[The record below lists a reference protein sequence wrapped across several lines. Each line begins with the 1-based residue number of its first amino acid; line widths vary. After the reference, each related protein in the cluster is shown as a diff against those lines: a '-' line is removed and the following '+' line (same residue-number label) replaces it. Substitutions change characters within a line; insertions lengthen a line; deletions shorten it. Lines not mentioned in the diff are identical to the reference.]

1 MKATIINI
9 GDEILIGQVVNT
21 NAAWMAQKLN
31 EHGLAVDQVL
41 TIADTKEA
49 IVNALDIAIPAS
61 KIVLLTGG
69 LGPTNDDITKKVLAD
84 YFGLDMEFHQASFDN
99 IKQLLAQYGKE
110 AGDRYRGQAEMP
122 VGINVLINKTG
133 TASGMWFESKG
144 KIIVSMPGV
153 PREVKYLMK
162 YEILPKIKLQ
172 LQTPAI
178 MHRTINVT
186 GKGETE
192 LSDILEEFEAGLP
205 SNIKFAYLPNPVLGM
220 IRLRLSAIGNDAM
233 ILETQLDHHVRK
245 LPPILGNLI
254 FGEGKDTLESVV
266 GELLLQKGYN
276 LGTAESC
283 TGGNIAH
290 KITSV
295 AGCSAY
301 YESSIIAYSN
311 KVKTSLLGVTSE
323 ILEEHGAVSE
333 QTVVQMAR
341 GTQKL
346 LGVNCA
352 IAVSGIAGPT
362 GGSPEKPVG
371 TIWVAV
377 TKNDEIHTQKLQ
389 LGKDRL
395 FNIERTSTIS
405 LNLLRLFLL
414 NDL

>member
-21 NAAWMAQKLN
+21 NAAWMAQNLN

-41 TIADTKEA
+41 TIADSKEA
-49 IVNALDIAIPAS
+49 IVEALNIAIPAS
-61 KIVLLTGG
+61 KIVLITGG
-69 LGPTNDDITKKVLAD
+69 LGPTKDDITKKTLAD
-84 YFGLDMEFHQASFDN
+84 YFGLEIEFHQPSFDN
-99 IKQLLAQYGKE
+99 IKQLFAQYGKE

-162 YEILPKIKLQ
+162 YEILPKIKLD

-178 MHRTINVT
+178 MHRTVNVT
-186 GKGETE
+186 GKAETD
-192 LSDILEEFEAGLP
+192 LSDLLEEFEEGLP
-205 SNIKFAYLPNPVLGM
+205 SNIKLAYLPNPVMGM

-233 ILETQLDHHVRK
+233 VLETQLDHHVRK

-254 FGEGKDTLESVV
+254 FGEEKDTLESVV
-266 GELLLQKGYN
+266 GQLLLKHGYN

-311 KVKTSLLGVTSE
+311 EVKTSLLGVTPE
-323 ILEEHGAVSE
+323 ILKEHGAVSE
-333 QTVVQMAR
+333 ETVVQMAR

-346 LGVNCA
+346 LNVNCA
-352 IAVSGIAGPT
+352 IAVSGVAGPT

-371 TIWVAV
+371 TIWVAI
-377 TKNDEIHTQKLQ
+377 TKNDEIYTQKLQ

-405 LNLLRLFLL
+405 LNLLRRFLL